1 MYEYVILVTAL
12 AGIVINVGAF
22 VLISKKRSRSMF
34 HHLLKI
40 LMVYDCVVVICC
52 MLKFALPFIW
62 KTWYRDVRRYILPWL
77 LPGMHIAV
85 MSSVYST
92 VLISFERFIRICY
105 YCQLQFT
112 TILTE
117 ENIKYYKTFVVIF
130 PVVFYI
136 PKFFEIRTHPQTIPA
151 QVIDCGQYMTL
162 AGQFQNPLMKDFM
175 LDQFEPDQ
183 ISKIQELAQDCVL
196 LNYGPQN
203 STLISS
209 LSPTTTES
217 RLSRWGVLENF
228 VQNNRDIQSLL
239 GQELSQLRGKRH
251 ASQKSETAPRT
262 LQQSINDEEASLSQS
277 KQAFDE
283 PENRTRLTLQEKKAV
298 VRYLMLQRQK
308 AKAIQNVTVPERTK
322 YSIEPTS
329 LRMNK
334 YYYRI
339 YYVFLNTLFASVLPF
354 VLLVYLNIR
363 TALALFKMGE
373 GLESSPV
380 LGQPLFT
387 VKMDD
392 GDDGSGAHMNNTCVT
407 ILNHDGGRSPQ
418 DCYGTDLF
426 TPNDSERRPSRNK
439 GDQETGVTVDEE
451 QQPLVNYS
459 AERRK
464 RSSAQ
469 PPATRPITN
478 GQHSTL
484 LDSIT
489 TVGQNGC
496 SPSSPSSP
504 NRQKDGKPVV
514 SRAQSKRQKS
524 FRNSISEVLARHSS
538 VLRARR
544 DTNLSSHEPAI
555 NKNREKR
562 MGYISLW
569 IVWLFL
575 FCHIW
580 KLVPTAY
587 EVIMS
592 KDDIGL
598 EIADWPHWVEI
609 IEKLSHTL
617 ITLNSSVN
625 FLIYLVL

>member
-1 MYEYVILVTAL
+1 
-12 AGIVINVGAF
+12 
-22 VLISKKRSRSMF
+22 
-34 HHLLKI
+34 
-40 LMVYDCVVVICC
+40 
-52 MLKFALPFIW
+52 
-62 KTWYRDVRRYILPWL
+62 
-77 LPGMHIAV
+77 
-85 MSSVYST
+85 MSSKPLRDSSNFFCSDLSSFKRKEAP
-92 VLISFERFIRICY
+92 LIPCFPFVFSFERFIRICY

-151 QVIDCGQYMTL
+151 QTIDCGQYMTL

-175 LDQFEPDQ
+175 MDQFQPDQ
-183 ISKIQELAQDCVL
+183 ISKIQELAQDCAL

-203 STLISS
+203 SSSVPS
-209 LSPTTTES
+209 LSPTSTES

-228 VQNNRDIQSLL
+228 VQNDRDIQSLL
-239 GQELSQLRGKRH
+239 SQELSQLRPRGKRH
-251 ASQKSETAPRT
+251 ASHRKREIGQRT
-262 LQQSINDEEASLSQS
+262 LQQSINDEEQASVSQS
-277 KQAFDE
+277 RQE
-283 PENRTRLTLQEKKAV
+283 PDQPQNRTRLTDQEKKAV
-298 VRYLMLQRQK
+298 VRFLMLQRQK
-308 AKAIQNVTVPERTK
+308 AQAIQNVTLPERTK
-322 YSIEPTS
+322 YSIEPTT

-392 GDDGSGAHMNNTCVT
+392 GDEGSGAQMNNTCVT
-407 ILNHDGGRSPQ
+407 ILNNEGGRSPQ
-418 DCYGTDLF
+418 EFYASDLF
-426 TPNDSERRPSRNK
+426 SPDDSAPPPMNRSTDSNLNK
-439 GDQETGVTVDEE
+439 QTRVTMEE
-451 QQPLVNYS
+451 EQPLVETS
-459 AERRK
+459 LERRNG
-464 RSSAQ
+464 SVQ
-469 PPATRPITN
+469 LPAVTHPVPN

-489 TVGQNGC
+489 AVGSNGC
-496 SPSSPSSP
+496 PSSSPSSP
-504 NRQKDGKPVV
+504 NLHKDGKPVA
-514 SRAQSKRQKS
+514 SHTHSKLKNQKS

-544 DTNLSSHEPAI
+544 GTNHSSHEPAI

-609 IEKLSHTL
+609 VEKLSHTL